1 MPPAKT
7 NKSGIR
13 KVRVSKKEIEA
24 SQSKTKEELL
34 LVSYHRPTTP
44 DGRLR
49 DDFSTD
55 PAIMFFEAL
64 SFGKN
69 LTLRA
74 ESICS
79 GSLVLSIGRI
89 IHNEYTLDLPLI
101 EVVSPTGKVGFVN
114 PVFLY
119 RLDQVALESLSK
131 QNE

>member
-49 DDFSTD
+49 EDISTD
-55 PAIMFFEAL
+55 PAVLLFN
-64 SFGKN
+64 KN
-69 LTLRA
+69 LSQRA
-74 ESICS
+74 EPICS

-89 IHNEYTLDLPLI
+89 IHTEYNDDVHLI
-101 EVVSPTGKVGFVN
+101 EIVSPTGKVGFVN
-114 PVFLY
+114 SVFLY